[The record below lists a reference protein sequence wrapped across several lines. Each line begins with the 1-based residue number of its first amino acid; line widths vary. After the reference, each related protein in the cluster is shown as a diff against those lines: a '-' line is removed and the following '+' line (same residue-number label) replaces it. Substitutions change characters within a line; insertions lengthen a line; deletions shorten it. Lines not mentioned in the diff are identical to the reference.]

1 MVVLPCAILMRSN
14 LSDTFLRGIQSLT
27 EQPLAESARRH
38 ARRCLLDYL
47 GATFAGACLAQ
58 KSLRD
63 LMRNLGG
70 LEPTAS
76 VIGMDCKA
84 SLCTAALINGIS
96 SHTAELDDGVISGI
110 IHPGTP
116 VFSALLPDA
125 QRNQISGDDFLL
137 GIVAGYE
144 ASVRIANAI
153 QPSHK
158 LRGYHA
164 TATCGSIGAAIGIL
178 TMSRA
183 DPAIIKNALSA
194 AAVSASGS
202 LKVLEDN
209 SVLKPFNPGHAAV
222 SAITAVALARSGFAG
237 PTDPLEGNA
246 GFLAMMAD
254 AWEPAELFGSTGRG
268 LAIEQVYFKPYAAC
282 RYCHPA
288 IEAAIL
294 VRSNKEFNPQ
304 QISGIRVSTYKLA
317 VRNHDHT
324 TVESVASA
332 KMSIPFSVAVA
343 LHQGA
348 AGINQYTDA
357 TVRCASIN
365 HLMKMIEV
373 VADERFTT
381 AFPKQ
386 TSARIEI
393 TMTDGRI
400 LDAVVREPKGDPGTP
415 LSDDEVSEK
424 FMNLAEF
431 SGVPGDRAAA
441 IRDAVW
447 NLPSDACKFYDML

>member
-1 MVVLPCAILMRSN
+1 MQSN
-14 LSDTFLRGIQSLT
+14 ISDKFLSGIKSLT
-27 EQPLAESARRH
+27 EQPLTDSAKLH

-47 GATFAGACLAQ
+47 GATIAGASLAK

-63 LMRNLGG
+63 LMSNLGG
-70 LEPTAS
+70 LEATAS
-76 VIGMDCKA
+76 VIGMDCEA
-84 SLCTAALINGIS
+84 SLTTAALINGIA

-125 QRNQISGDDFLL
+125 QRNRISGDDLLL

-144 ASVRIANAI
+144 GSVRIANAI

-183 DPAIIKNALSA
+183 DSAMIKNALSA
-194 AAVSASGS
+194 AVVSASGS

-209 SVLKPFNPGHAAV
+209 SVLKPFNAGHAAV
-222 SAITAVALARSGFAG
+222 TAITAVALARSGFTG
-237 PTDPLEGNA
+237 PNDAFEGNA
-246 GFLAMMAD
+246 GFLSMMAD
-254 AWEPAELFGSTGRG
+254 TWEPAELFGTAGRG

-288 IEAAIL
+288 IEAAIVL
-294 VRSNKEFNPQ
+294 RNEQGFIPQ

-324 TVESVASA
+324 TVESVSSA
-332 KMSIPFSVAVA
+332 KMSIPFSVAIA
-343 LHQGA
+343 LDQGA
-348 AGINQYTDA
+348 AGINQYTDD
-357 TVRCASIN
+357 TISSASID
-365 HLMKMIEV
+365 HLMKMVEV
-373 VADERFTT
+373 QADEKFTA

-386 TSARIEI
+386 TSARVEI
-393 TMTDGRI
+393 TMADGSTFE
-400 LDAVVREPKGDPGTP
+400 AVVHEAKGDPGNP
-415 LSDDEVSEK
+415 LTDDEVSDK
-424 FMNLAEF
+424 FMNLADF
-431 SGVPGDRAAA
+431 SGMSRERPAA

-447 NLPSDACKFYDML
+447 NLPSDACKLYDLL